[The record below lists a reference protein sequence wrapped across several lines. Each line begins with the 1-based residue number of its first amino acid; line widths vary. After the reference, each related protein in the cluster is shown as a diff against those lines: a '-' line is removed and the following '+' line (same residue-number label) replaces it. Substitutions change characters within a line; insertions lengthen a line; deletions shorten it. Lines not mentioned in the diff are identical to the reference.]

1 MDIYQT
7 MGVQAGIAIVSH
19 LVFIA
24 ISFYA
29 LQAVRLDMIFHKG
42 KTFQIQLMYIILS
55 IVLGSALSNF
65 FLDFTGFSKQL
76 PYIFG
81 N

>member
-1 MDIYQT
+1 MDIYQS
-7 MGVQAGIAIVSH
+7 MGIQAGISMISH
-19 LVFIA
+19 IIFII

-29 LQAVRLDMIFHKG
+29 LQSVRLDVVFHKG